1 MTEPGSPDTAVTGY
15 DLTPFEIRVLG
26 VLIEKAFITPDNY
39 PLSVNSII
47 TGANQMTGRDPVLVL
62 GEADVQQAIDSL
74 MARKLISK
82 RDQASARVAK
92 YEHLVRLRHSLP
104 QPEQA
109 VMATLML
116 RGPQTP
122 GEIRQRCE
130 RMHTFTDLAAVEA
143 VLDHLADKFPPMVAA
158 LPRAPGTKET
168 RYAQL
173 LGGEDTLEQFALMAS
188 QAADARPR
196 SHGAVAELSEDVRR
210 LRDELD
216 TLREE
221 FAQFRAQFD

>member
-1 MTEPGSPDTAVTGY
+1 MTEPGSPDTAATRY
-15 DLTPFEIRVLG
+15 DLDPVEIRVLG
-26 VLIEKAFITPDNY
+26 VLIEKAFLTPDNY
-39 PLSVNSII
+39 PLSVNAIV
-47 TGANQMTGRDPVLVL
+47 TGCNQLTGRDPVMTLSE
-62 GEADVQQAIDSL
+62 GEAQQAIDSL

-82 RDQASARVAK
+82 RDQPSARVAK

-109 VMATLML
+109 VLATLML

-130 RMHTFTDLAAVEA
+130 RMHAFNDIATVEA
-143 VLDHLADKFPPMVAA
+143 VLDHLADKFPPMVAP

-173 LGGEDTLEQFALMAS
+173 LGGEDTLEQFTLAAS
-188 QAADARPR
+188 QAAEARPR
-196 SHGAVAELSEDVRR
+196 GHGTAAELAEEVRR
-210 LRDELD
+210 LREELD
-216 TLREE
+216 ALRGE
-221 FAQFRAQFD
+221 FDNFRAQFD